1 MASIYGLK
9 PKFQALLRPIVRAL
23 ARSGVT
29 ANQVTV
35 AAVALSLAV
44 GAAIFLVGDRRIL
57 LLLPLALVMRMALN
71 AIDGMLAREHGQ
83 ASKLGALLNEAGDV
97 ASDALMYLPL
107 MARPEFPSVVVL
119 MLVVFGF
126 LIETVGMAAV
136 QFGASRRY
144 DGPFG
149 KSDRAFAF
157 GALALLLGLG
167 VPGGVWLRLMF
178 VVMAGLAVA
187 TLIQRT
193 IRALKEAAP
202 SEPYS

>member
-44 GAAIFLVGDRRIL
+44 GAAIFLVGDRRI
-57 LLLPLALVMRMALN
+57 LLPLALVMRMALN